1 MVKRL
6 VERIRQKDQ
15 RAMNELYQRYVGQ
28 LSSVCYRYVPTESDA
43 KDVLQNS
50 FVKIFTSLQTFVYVD
65 EPSFEGWMVRVVVN
79 EALHFLRDQ
88 KRLQF
93 VELNETIAQQTADEP
108 EPDTEQISADELHQL
123 ISELPD
129 GYRTVINLYAFEGYS
144 HRQIAAL
151 LGIREITSA
160 TQFYHAKQLLAKRIN
175 EIRKE

>member
-15 RAMNELYQRYVGQ
+15 RAMNELYQRYVEQ

-108 EPDTEQISADELHQL
+108 EPDTERISADELHRL

-151 LGIREITSA
+151 LDIREITSA

>member
-108 EPDTEQISADELHQL
+108 EPDTERISADELHQL

-151 LGIREITSA
+151 LDIREITSA

>member
-15 RAMNELYQRYVGQ
+15 RAMNELYQRYVEQ

-50 FVKIFTSLQTFVYVD
+50 FVKIFTSLQTFVYVN

-108 EPDTEQISADELHQL
+108 EPDTEQISADELHRL

-151 LGIREITSA
+151 LGISETTSA

>member
-15 RAMNELYQRYVGQ
+15 RAMNELYQRYVEQ

-108 EPDTEQISADELHQL
+108 EPDTERISADELHRL

-144 HRQIAAL
+144 HRQISAL

>member
-15 RAMNELYQRYVGQ
+15 RAMNELYQRYVEQ

-50 FVKIFTSLQTFVYVD
+50 FVKIFTSLQTFVYVN

-108 EPDTEQISADELHQL
+108 EPDTEQISADELHRL

-175 EIRKE
+175 ERMKE